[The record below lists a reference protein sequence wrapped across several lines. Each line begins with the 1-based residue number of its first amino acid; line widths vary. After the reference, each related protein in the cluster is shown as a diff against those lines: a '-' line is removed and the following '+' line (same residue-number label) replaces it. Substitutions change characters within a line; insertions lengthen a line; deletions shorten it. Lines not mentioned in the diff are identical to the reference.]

1 MLRVTALARIDKMDQ
16 TTLMQTKVL
25 MRQLLNLRKKMK
37 ENTAKMA
44 QGTGLADLAQSLS
57 AQETEQ
63 SASLAALGFKTDT
76 LSLNAFIK
84 EPKTMGHAEAS
95 GYHLPHQSGY
105 KAKRPS

>member
-1 MLRVTALARIDKMDQ
+1 MDQ

-76 LSLNAFIK
+76 LA
-84 EPKTMGHAEAS
+84 
-95 GYHLPHQSGY
+95 
-105 KAKRPS
+105 PSIRL

>member
-1 MLRVTALARIDKMDQ
+1 MPNGVKQTRRCSLALMLRVTALARIDKMDQ

-57 AQETEQ
+57 AQET
-63 SASLAALGFKTDT
+63 
-76 LSLNAFIK
+76 
-84 EPKTMGHAEAS
+84 
-95 GYHLPHQSGY
+95 
-105 KAKRPS
+105 